1 MLKLNIPTP
10 LKHEFATVE
19 ILWNS
24 NATTRRVDA
33 LLLAWTKYEKQL
45 RRLFCFLVF
54 QHQNFDEAQIDPIIG
69 VLAKNRNLYPETFI
83 DGINALGV
91 ESVSDLVAA
100 RYEQLWKEIVRIK
113 KYRNK
118 LIHGQI
124 TGLGIKSIQL
134 ERDTLWIVEWV
145 SCLAAGAEN
154 KFGYDGLRRNTYRQ
168 AKATSKIA
176 VANYPF
182 TTPSEL
188 KKWLAKL
195 TDTAL

>member
-1 MLKLNIPTP
+1 M
-10 LKHEFATVE
+10 EFE
-19 ILWNS
+19 RRNS
-24 NATTRRVDA
+24 ARRRFAARVDQIRKA
-33 LLLAWTKYEKQL
+33 IKTAV
-45 RRLFCFLVF
+45 LFLGVP
-54 QHQNFDEAQIDPIIG
+54 APRIDPIIG
-69 VLAKNRNLYPETFI
+69 ILAKNPKLYPETFI

-91 ESVSDLVAA
+91 ESVSDLVAT
-100 RYEQLWKEIVRIK
+100 RYEQLWKEILRIK

-168 AKATSKIA
+168 AKATSRIA
-176 VANYPF
+176 VATYPF
-182 TTPSEL
+182 TIPSEL

-195 TDTAL
+195 TDKGLAKKAL